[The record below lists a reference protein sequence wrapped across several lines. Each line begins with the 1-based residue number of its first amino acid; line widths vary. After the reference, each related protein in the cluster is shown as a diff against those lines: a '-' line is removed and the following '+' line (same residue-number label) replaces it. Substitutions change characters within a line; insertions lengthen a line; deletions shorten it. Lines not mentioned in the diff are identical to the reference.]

1 MYNNNISLHSNLKCR
16 TITTCE
22 NNYGNTAF
30 VGSKAPQ
37 SESKPSKQSKMQKS
51 LKNKLA
57 VLNIKYIFD
66 I

>member
-1 MYNNNISLHSNLKCR
+1 MYNSNISLHSNLKCW

-37 SESKPSKQSKMQKS
+37 SDSKSSKRSKMQKN
-51 LKNKLA
+51 LKNNLA
-57 VLNIKYIFD
+57 I
-66 I
+66 